1 MLIKIATKK
10 NIISLLKKMMN
21 SGEKR
26 EKEYLGLNL
35 TKKLKILNSAKR
47 MCTLNGFMMEN

>member
-21 SGEKR
+21 SGEKK
-26 EKEYLGLNL
+26 EKEYLGSNL

-47 MCTLNGFMMEN
+47 MCTLNGFMMAN